1 MPRTPKAEPYFLAYL
16 ALALCIAGL
25 IAMGV
30 GLSLHGLGEIIRAL
44 VP

>member
-1 MPRTPKAEPYFLAYL
+1 MRRPPKSEPYFLAYL
-16 ALALCIAGL
+16 ALMLCIAGL
-25 IAMGV
+25 IATGV